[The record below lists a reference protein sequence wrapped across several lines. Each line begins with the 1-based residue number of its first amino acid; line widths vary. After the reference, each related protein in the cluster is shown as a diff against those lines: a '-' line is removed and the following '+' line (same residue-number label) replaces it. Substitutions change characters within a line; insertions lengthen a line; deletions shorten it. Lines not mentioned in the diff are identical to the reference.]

1 MKQGAATANTLGA
14 ISVMYSAFGVI
25 LQFSRGED
33 DEYNTM
39 AAGTATG
46 LMYRSTAGLR
56 RCALGGG
63 IGFSVAAAYCLY
75 NYLSKQNSNNKMSFY
90 A

>member
-14 ISVMYSAFGVI
+14 ISLMYSAFGVV
-25 LQFSRGED
+25 LQYSRGED
-33 DEYNTM
+33 DEINTI

-46 LMYRSTAGLR
+46 LLYRSTAGLR
-56 RCALGGG
+56 RCAVGGG

-75 NYLSKQNSNNKMSFY
+75 NWLSRQNSNKGLSY
-90 A
+90 YT